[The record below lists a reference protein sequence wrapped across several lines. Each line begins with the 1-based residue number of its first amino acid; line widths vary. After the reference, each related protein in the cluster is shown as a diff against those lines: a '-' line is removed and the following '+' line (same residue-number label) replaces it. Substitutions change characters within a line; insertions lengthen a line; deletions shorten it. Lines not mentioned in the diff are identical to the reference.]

1 MARRARY
8 SKLVTLNQTG
18 HQSASVI
25 GRRGLD
31 GGLSLEPSGLVAV
44 YLELI
49 TKENGKLAK
58 SPRCLQTLQ
67 TLEES
72 ALNRGAVATR
82 GDASRKEVGIADVY
96 YAKVSAGDDTAAER
110 MRTKAFLAKL
120 LLQTGH
126 PTLRVTHEWPLLS
139 GGSSWP

>member
-8 SKLVTLNQTG
+8 SKLVTLDQTG

-31 GGLSLEPSGLVAV
+31 GGLSPEPSGLVAV

-58 SPRCLQTLQ
+58 SPPLPHPTPEIQ
-67 TLEES
+67 TLE
-72 ALNRGAVATR
+72 
-82 GDASRKEVGIADVY
+82 ASDERKERGEHLERRSCGS
-96 YAKVSAGDDTAAER
+96 KSRRCPGAGGGGD
-110 MRTKAFLAKL
+110 
-120 LLQTGH
+120 
-126 PTLRVTHEWPLLS
+126 
-139 GGSSWP
+139 GGSE